1 LPARAARHKKGF
13 RKISDF
19 CDEAAARG
27 IDWGWVDTCCID
39 KTDLIELSLA
49 INSMYAWYRDSAICF
64 AYLSDFQL
72 PQRSRYWNEEDL
84 GKSRWFKR
92 GWTLQELIAPEYLVF
107 YGSWWRPFGTKKEL
121 ADVISK
127 VTGIGVG
134 LLRGQKS
141 LNEYSC
147 AQKMSWAAFR
157 QTTRVE
163 DRAYS
168 LLGLF
173 NICFPPLYGEGW
185 KAFVR
190 LQEAIL
196 KVSTDQSLFAWTQKG
211 PFKPLNSSNSK
222 DSNDWSLRYRCG
234 ILALTPECFHDSSSV
249 ICAQKD
255 DTNHAH
261 PRLANH
267 LSGVGDVTRAL
278 LNRPMAI
285 TNTGLHIA
293 LLARVIKRL
302 RGRCLLE
309 VMLNCRH
316 EYVRESKITIFLIAG
331 VESSECKG
339 QNSTV
344 PAWRVEPYYL
354 GSTRLSLDTVVLFDI
369 HPIHAAWS
377 TSFDVSQSPQI
388 TEEKY
393 NQERQATK
401 KRIGTAIE
409 RQTKADKAED
419 HREKLKGTC
428 QLVGAAFVFG
438 GLLQATRRAGNPKDS
453 SNTGI
458 FSSFA
463 ANSGSPVTHAPTT
476 TWEPMSYG
484 DYTTP
489 KSAPAPKARYEYGGT
504 FFE

>member
-1 LPARAARHKKGF
+1 
-13 RKISDF
+13 
-19 CDEAAARG
+19 
-27 IDWGWVDTCCID
+27 
-39 KTDLIELSLA
+39 
-49 INSMYAWYRDSAICF
+49 
-64 AYLSDFQL
+64 
-72 PQRSRYWNEEDL
+72 
-84 GKSRWFKR
+84 
-92 GWTLQELIAPEYLVF
+92 
-107 YGSWWRPFGTKKEL
+107 
-121 ADVISK
+121 
-127 VTGIGVG
+127 
-134 LLRGQKS
+134 
-141 LNEYSC
+141 
-147 AQKMSWAAFR
+147 
-157 QTTRVE
+157 
-163 DRAYS
+163 
-168 LLGLF
+168 
-173 NICFPPLYGEGW
+173 
-185 KAFVR
+185 
-190 LQEAIL
+190 
-196 KVSTDQSLFAWTQKG
+196 
-211 PFKPLNSSNSK
+211 
-222 DSNDWSLRYRCG
+222 
-234 ILALTPECFHDSSSV
+234 
-249 ICAQKD
+249 
-255 DTNHAH
+255 
-261 PRLANH
+261 
-267 LSGVGDVTRAL
+267 
-278 LNRPMAI
+278 MAI

-293 LLARVIKRL
+293 LLARVIKKL

-309 VMLNCRH
+309 VVLNYRH

-339 QNSTV
+339 QNSMV

-354 GSTRLSLDTVVLFDI
+354 GSTRLSLDIVVLFDI

-428 QLVGAAFVFG
+428 QLVGAAVVFG
-438 GLLQATRRAGNPKDS
+438 GLLQATRRAGNSKDS